1 MLFAVFDQLRS
12 EPTHAV
18 ITLLGFVVAIVAAIT
33 VHEFSHALSANL
45 LGDDTAKSKGR
56 LTLNPLAH
64 LDPAGTVMIV
74 VVGFGWG
81 KPTPVNPARFGNR
94 MRSGMAMVS
103 FAGPISNL
111 IVASLAAIPVKI
123 GLLSPGIVGFSLFQ
137 GEPGEMW
144 AYFLGSLIF
153 INILLAAFNLIPV
166 APLDGFKVVQ
176 GLLPRDLALQWSQL
190 ERWGPLILMVLI
202 LLGFILPTGKPLG
215 THHEALGQCPCDHHH
230 WWTDLGLIWFNL

>member
-1 MLFAVFDQLRS
+1 MLFAVLEQLRA
-12 EPTHAV
+12 EPVNAFL
-18 ITLLGFVVAIVAAIT
+18 TLLGFTLAIVAAIT
-33 VHEFSHALSANL
+33 VHEFSHAFSANL

-81 KPTPVNPARFGNR
+81 KPTPVNPARFGKR

-103 FAGPISNL
+103 FAGPISNVV
-111 IVASLAAIPVKI
+111 VASLAAIPVKI
-123 GLLSPGIVGFSLFQ
+123 GLLSPGIVGFSIFR
-137 GEPGEMW
+137 GEPDEIW

-153 INILLAAFNLIPV
+153 INILFGGVQPDTCSPAGRIQGRAGTPAPRSGYAVEPTRTVGAADT
-166 APLDGFKVVQ
+166 DGPHSV
-176 GLLPRDLALQWSQL
+176 GLHPADG
-190 ERWGPLILMVLI
+190 E
-202 LLGFILPTGKPLG
+202 PLG
-215 THHEALGQCPCDHHH
+215 THHATLGQCPCDHHH

>member
-1 MLFAVFDQLRS
+1 MLFAVLDQLRS

-18 ITLLGFVVAIVAAIT
+18 ITLLGFVLAIVAAIT

-123 GLLSPGIVGFSLFQ
+123 GCSAPASWDSPCFRANPARCG
-137 GEPGEMW
+137 
-144 AYFLGSLIF
+144 LIF
-153 INILLAAFNLIPV
+153 S
-166 APLDGFKVVQ
+166 D
-176 GLLPRDLALQWSQL
+176 RSSSSTSCWRRS
-190 ERWGPLILMVLI
+190 
-202 LLGFILPTGKPLG
+202 T
-215 THHEALGQCPCDHHH
+215 
-230 WWTDLGLIWFNL
+230 

>member
-18 ITLLGFVVAIVAAIT
+18 ITLLGFVLAIVAAIT

-103 FAGPISNL
+103 FAGPISNV

-176 GLLPRDLALQWSQL
+176 GLPAPRPGGAVEPTRTMGTADLVPPHPIGLH
-190 ERWGPLILMVLI
+190 
-202 LLGFILPTGKPLG
+202 PTYGQPDR
-215 THHEALGQCPCDHHH
+215 THNAALGKRPRNDHH

>member
-1 MLFAVFDQLRS
+1 MLFTAFDQLLS
-12 EPTHAV
+12 DPTRAV
-18 ITLLGFVVAIVAAIT
+18 FTLLGFILAITAAIT

-81 KPTPVNPARFGNR
+81 KPTPVNPARFGRR
-94 MRSGMAMVS
+94 MRSGMAAVS

-123 GLLSPGIVGFSLFQ
+123 GLMSPGIVGFSIFR
-137 GEPGEMW
+137 GDPAEFF
-144 AYFLGSLIF
+144 AYLLGSLIF
-153 INILLAAFNLIPV
+153 INILLAAFNLIPI

-176 GLLPRDLALQWSQL
+176 GLLPREAALQWSQL
-190 ERWGPLILMVLI
+190 ERWGPLILLVLI
-202 LLGFILPTGKPLG
+202 LSGYLLPTGSLLVPIMRPLVNVFATVIIG
-215 THHEALGQCPCDHHH
+215 GQ
-230 WWTDLGLIWFNL
+230 IWG

>member
-1 MLFAVFDQLRS
+1 MLFAVLDQLRS

-18 ITLLGFVVAIVAAIT
+18 FTLLGFTLAVVAAIT

-81 KPTPVNPARFGNR
+81 RPTPVNPARFGKR

-103 FAGPISNL
+103 FAGPISNVV
-111 IVASLAAIPVKI
+111 VASLAAIPVKI
-123 GLLSPGIVGFSLFQ
+123 GLLSPGIVGFSLFG
-137 GEPGEMW
+137 GEPSEFW
-144 AYFLGSLIF
+144 AYLLGSLIF

-202 LLGFILPTGKPLG
+202 LSGFILPTGSLLVPIMKPLVNVLATIIIG
-215 THHEALGQCPCDHHH
+215 GQ
-230 WWTDLGLIWFNL
+230 IWG

>member
-1 MLFAVFDQLRS
+1 MQ
-12 EPTHAV
+12 T
-18 ITLLGFVVAIVAAIT
+18 
-33 VHEFSHALSANL
+33 L

-81 KPTPVNPARFGNR
+81 KPTPVNPARFGKR

-103 FAGPISNL
+103 FAGPISNVV
-111 IVASLAAIPVKI
+111 VASLAAIPVKI
-123 GLLSPGIVGFSLFQ
+123 GLLSPGIVGFSIFR
-137 GEPGEMW
+137 GEPDEIW

-176 GLLPRDLALQWSQL
+176 GLLPRDLAMQWSQL
-190 ERWGPLILMVLI
+190 ERWGPLILVPPHSVGLH
-202 LLGFILPTGKPLG
+202 PADREPLG
-215 THHEALGQCPCDHHH
+215 THHAALGKRPRNDHH